1 VERELE
7 TDCLHVHVSI
17 TLNGIYDYTTVENM
31 NSFVMRMLWLMFHEY
46 DKLLVKNLVRNYII
60 TNLWLIFRN

>member
-1 VERELE
+1 MERELE

-31 NSFVMRMLWLMFHEY
+31 NSFVMRMLWLMFHE
-46 DKLLVKNLVRNYII
+46 
-60 TNLWLIFRN
+60 

>member
-1 VERELE
+1 MEREPE

-17 TLNGIYDYTTVENM
+17 TLNGIYDYTSVENM

>member
-1 VERELE
+1 MEREPE
-7 TDCLHVHVSI
+7 TDCLHVSI
-17 TLNGIYDYTTVENM
+17 TVSGSYDDTTVENM

>member
-1 VERELE
+1 MERELE

-17 TLNGIYDYTTVENM
+17 TLNGIYDYTAVENM

-60 TNLWLIFRN
+60 SNLWLIFRN

>member
-1 VERELE
+1 MERELE

>member
-1 VERELE
+1 MERELE

-17 TLNGIYDYTTVENM
+17 TVSGSYDDTTVENM

-60 TNLWLIFRN
+60 TNLWLTFRN

>member
-1 VERELE
+1 MERELE
-7 TDCLHVHVSI
+7 TDCLHVLVSI

>member
-1 VERELE
+1 MEREPE

-17 TLNGIYDYTTVENM
+17 TVSGSYDDTTVENM

-60 TNLWLIFRN
+60 TNLWLTFRN

>member
-1 VERELE
+1 MERELE

-17 TLNGIYDYTTVENM
+17 TLNGSYDYTTVENM